1 MNLTFLLA
9 NSQILL
15 TLIFAVLY
23 YIDSY
28 LNVKNKV
35 VSTVTKKPVIR
46 VTFIEC
52 LYFSL
57 VTQTTVGYGWTDND
71 RKGHAVPYTDILS
84 TKIINMLQM
93 ISIFGVFS
101 FAVTKIQ
108 KNIL

>member
-28 LNVKNKV
+28 LIVKHKV
-35 VSTVTKKPVIR
+35 VSTVTKKPVKR

-52 LYFSL
+52 LYFSV
-57 VTQTTVGYGWTDND
+57 VTQSTVGYGWADND
-71 RKGHAVPYTDILS
+71 SKGHAVPYTDILS